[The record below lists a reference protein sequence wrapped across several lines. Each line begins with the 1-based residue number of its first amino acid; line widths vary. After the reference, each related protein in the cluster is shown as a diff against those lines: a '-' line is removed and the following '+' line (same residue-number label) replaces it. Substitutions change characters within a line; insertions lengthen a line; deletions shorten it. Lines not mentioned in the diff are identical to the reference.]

1 MSTADVGPVFTLATG
16 PVGSTQATQAA
27 LAQPVLHHTDP
38 AFRALYA
45 ETVTLLRS
53 AFGTSADPVI
63 FPGEAVV
70 GIEAA
75 AAAVIGPDDVVLN
88 VVSGIYGRAFG
99 QLAGRFARD
108 VVEVATA
115 DNASIDPAAVGEA
128 LARRQDVTIVS
139 VVHCETPSGT
149 MNDLDAIAR
158 LTAGRGALL
167 VVDAVSSFGG
177 MRTDF
182 ENWPGIAITAP
193 QKCLGGTPG
202 LSLLH
207 VSDGAWRHIAANPNA
222 PSRSALSILDW
233 RDAHRPGRAFPFTPP
248 VSEIYALR
256 SVLLQYL
263 AEGRENVERRHR
275 RAARAVRAGAQ
286 ALGVNLWAAEDAIR
300 ADTVTAIEMPAG
312 VDEAEV
318 RAVARAESGV
328 MLAGGQG
335 ALRGRVLQIGH
346 MGPAAYPLSPVIAL
360 TAVGRALR
368 RLGAA
373 ADIGAGVE
381 AALAAW
387 DDDGDDEDDGGRERT
402 LPGHAARGRAIGGGR
417 RPEHRRAEPA
427 AGLKGQLDVVAVVA
441 DRMAEALLG
450 LVDSVLD
457 GVLVQYQPFGGRL
470 VASAGVEEHQQGLA
484 QPGVVLV
491 VGGQPPQRAQHP
503 GAE

>member
-1 MSTADVGPVFTLATG
+1 MSTGDAWPAFTLATG
-16 PVGSTQATQAA
+16 PVGSTPATLAA

-45 ETVTLLRS
+45 QTVTLLRE
-53 AFGTSADPVI
+53 AFGTSVDPVI

-75 AAAVIGPDDVVLN
+75 AAAMIGPDDVVLN
-88 VVSGIYGRAFG
+88 LVSGSYGQAFG
-99 QLAGRFARD
+99 RLAATFAREVI
-108 VVEVATA
+108 VVETN
-115 DNASIDPAAVGEA
+115 DNASIAPAAASDA
-128 LARRQDVTIVS
+128 LARRPDVTIVA

-149 MNDLDAIAR
+149 MNDVDAIAEI
-158 LTAGRGALL
+158 TARSGALL
-167 VVDAVSSFGG
+167 IVDAVSSFAG

-182 ENWPGIAITAP
+182 ERWPGIAISAP
-193 QKCLGGTPG
+193 QKALGGTPG

-207 VSDGAWRHIAANPNA
+207 ISDDAWRHIAANPNA
-222 PSRSALSILDW
+222 PRGSALSVEDW
-233 RDAHRPGRAFPFTPP
+233 RDAHRPDRTFPFTPP

-256 SVLLQYL
+256 SCLQQYL
-263 AEGRENVERRHR
+263 AEGPANVVARHR

-286 ALGVNLWAAEDAIR
+286 ALGLSLWAAEDALR

-346 MGPAAYPLSPVIAL
+346 MGPAAYPMSPVIGL
-360 TAVGRALR
+360 TALGHALR

-387 DDDGDDEDDGGRERT
+387 DDSSES
-402 LPGHAARGRAIGGGR
+402 
-417 RPEHRRAEPA
+417 EP
-427 AGLKGQLDVVAVVA
+427 Q
-441 DRMAEALLG
+441 
-450 LVDSVLD
+450 
-457 GVLVQYQPFGGRL
+457 
-470 VASAGVEEHQQGLA
+470 
-484 QPGVVLV
+484 
-491 VGGQPPQRAQHP
+491 
-503 GAE
+503 

>member
-1 MSTADVGPVFTLATG
+1 MSSAGGPVFTLATG
-16 PVGSTQATQAA
+16 PVGSTPATQAA

-45 ETVTLLRS
+45 ETVTLLRE
-53 AFGTSADPVI
+53 AFGTSVDPVI

-75 AAAVIGPDDVVLN
+75 AAALIGPDDVVLN
-88 VVSGIYGRAFG
+88 VVSGIYGKAFG
-99 QLAGRFARD
+99 QLAARFARE
-108 VVEVATA
+108 VIEVETA
-115 DNASIDPAAVGEA
+115 YNASIAPAAVSDA
-128 LARRQDVTIVS
+128 LARRGDVTIVAA
-139 VVHCETPSGT
+139 VHCETPSGT
-149 MNDLDAIAR
+149 MNDLDAIGEITAR
-158 LTAGRGALL
+158 SGALL
-167 VVDAVSSFGG
+167 IVDAVSSFGG

-182 ENWPGIAITAP
+182 EHWPGIAITAP

-207 VSDGAWRHIAANPNA
+207 VSDDAWRHIAANPNA
-222 PSRSALSILDW
+222 PRGSALSVEDW
-233 RDAHRPGRAFPFTPP
+233 RDAHRPDRAFPFTPP

-256 SVLLQYL
+256 SCLQQYL
-263 AEGRENVERRHR
+263 AEGPANVVARHR
-275 RAARAVRAGAQ
+275 HAASAVRAGAQ
-286 ALGVNLWAAEDAIR
+286 ALGLSLWAAEDALR

-346 MGPAAYPLSPVIAL
+346 MGPAAYPMSPVIGL
-360 TAVGRALR
+360 TALGHALR

-387 DDDGDDEDDGGRERT
+387 DDSSERE
-402 LPGHAARGRAIGGGR
+402 
-417 RPEHRRAEPA
+417 
-427 AGLKGQLDVVAVVA
+427 
-441 DRMAEALLG
+441 
-450 LVDSVLD
+450 
-457 GVLVQYQPFGGRL
+457 
-470 VASAGVEEHQQGLA
+470 
-484 QPGVVLV
+484 
-491 VGGQPPQRAQHP
+491 PQ
-503 GAE
+503 

>member
-1 MSTADVGPVFTLATG
+1 MGTADAWPAFTLATG
-16 PVGSTQATQAA
+16 PVGGTPATLAA

-45 ETVTLLRS
+45 QTVTLLRE
-53 AFGTSADPVI
+53 AFGTSVDPVI

-75 AAAVIGPDDVVLN
+75 AAAMIGPDDVVLN
-88 VVSGIYGRAFG
+88 LVSGGYGRAFG
-99 QLAGRFARD
+99 RLAATFARE
-108 VVEVATA
+108 VIEVAA
-115 DNASIDPAAVGEA
+115 DDNASIAPAAASDA
-128 LARRQDVTIVS
+128 LARRPDVTIVA

-149 MNDLDAIAR
+149 MNDVDAIAEI
-158 LTAGRGALL
+158 TARSRALL
-167 VVDAVSSFGG
+167 IVDAVSSFAG

-182 ENWPGIAITAP
+182 ERWSGIAITAP
-193 QKCLGGTPG
+193 QKALGGTPG

-207 VSDGAWRHIAANPNA
+207 ISDDAWRHIAANPNA
-222 PSRSALSILDW
+222 PRGSALSVEDW
-233 RDAHRPGRAFPFTPP
+233 RDAHRPDRAFPFTPP

-256 SVLLQYL
+256 SCLQQYL
-263 AEGRENVERRHR
+263 AEGPANVVARHR
-275 RAARAVRAGAQ
+275 HAARAVRAGAQ
-286 ALGVNLWAAEDAIR
+286 ALGLSLWAAEDALR

-346 MGPAAYPLSPVIAL
+346 MGPAAYPMSPVIGL
-360 TAVGRALR
+360 TALGHALR

-387 DDDGDDEDDGGRERT
+387 DDSSES
-402 LPGHAARGRAIGGGR
+402 
-417 RPEHRRAEPA
+417 EP
-427 AGLKGQLDVVAVVA
+427 Q
-441 DRMAEALLG
+441 
-450 LVDSVLD
+450 
-457 GVLVQYQPFGGRL
+457 
-470 VASAGVEEHQQGLA
+470 
-484 QPGVVLV
+484 
-491 VGGQPPQRAQHP
+491 
-503 GAE
+503 